1 MSSFEDA
8 NDLPPLLGV
17 AAHLSAKNT
26 EYNLDL
32 TGRVT
37 NLNERGLITSF
48 NVEIPVG
55 TVLFSIIDLRQI
67 NASVRGLIR
76 VTSQSEAGE
85 LGGFRTVAEFV
96 DLNPD
101 ERRKILRLLGRSPEE
116 EHAGAHADAGSPS
129 QGTIPAGTRQAR
141 APRRP
146 GAPLHVTLASV
157 IWIVLAII
165 FYSMVLLAVV
175 AIFPQGRAAELAMWA
190 KILHWVKLN
199 WPSIGHFFGLK

>member
-1 MSSFEDA
+1 MSSHEDL

-17 AAHLSAKNT
+17 AAQLSAKNT

-37 NLNERGLITSF
+37 NLNERGLITTF
-48 NVEIPVG
+48 NVEVPVG

-76 VTSQSEAGE
+76 VEAQSEAGE
-85 LGGFRTVAEFV
+85 LGGFRTYAEFV

-116 EHAGAHADAGSPS
+116 EHVGARADGGSQS
-129 QGTIPAGTRQAR
+129 QGHIPAGTRQAR

-146 GAPLHVTLASV
+146 GAPLQVTLASV

-175 AIFPQGRAAELAMWA
+175 AIFPQGRAAELAMWGKA
-190 KILHWVKLN
+190 LHWVART
-199 WPSIGHFFGLK
+199 WPSVGHLFGLK